1 MGRMLR
7 WGVTV
12 PALVALLATPGVAA
26 ATPGAGVDAVTL
38 SDSTADGSHY
48 VAKLLTIAPGGGTG
62 WHFHPGDVFGVVRS
76 GTLTHYSADCSVD
89 GVYPAGST
97 ITERSGPGYVHA
109 GRNEGPDPLVMW
121 VLYVNPVLNPADP
134 ADVPLVVDAADPG
147 CPLPGSG

>member
-1 MGRMLR
+1 MGRMRR
-7 WGVTV
+7 WCMTV
-12 PALVALLATPGVAA
+12 PAVAAVLFTPGGAG

-76 GTLTHYSADCSVD
+76 GTLTHYAGDCSVD

-121 VLYVNPVLNPADP
+121 VLYVNPADP
-134 ADVPLVVDAADPG
+134 PDVALVVDAPDPG